1 MPAIAVFGGAF
12 AGKNGIYTVQAYR
25 LGSLIAKQ
33 GFDLVFGGGKDGIMG
48 AVADGALAQG
58 GKVIGVLPEFFNPEE
73 VAHPQ
78 MHEIIYVKNLQERK
92 EVIRNISDA
101 FISLPGG
108 IGTLDEFFEMIAM
121 NKLNLHLKPSGLLN
135 TEGYFDPLL
144 KMFNR
149 MENEGFLNI
158 SNEPLFA
165 IEEKPEQLME
175 HLLRL
180 MHL

>member
-12 AGKNGIYTVQAYR
+12 AGKKGIYTDQAFR

-33 GFDLVFGGGKDGIMG
+33 GFDLVFGGGKDGMMG
-48 AVADGALAQG
+48 TVADGALSQG

-78 MHEIIYVKNLQERK
+78 MHEIIFVKDLQERK

-108 IGTLDEFFEMIAM
+108 IGTLDEFFEMIAL
-121 NKLNLHLKPSGLLN
+121 NKLKLLMKPSGLLN
-135 TEGYFDPLL
+135 TEGYFDPLMIMI
-144 KMFNR
+144 KR

-180 MHL
+180 MNL